1 MRLRKAGLGH
11 HECLC
16 VHNASILSH
25 SLKNLVPH
33 KHTARAHMVPEG
45 GDQKRQLPQNTGG
58 EEGTR
63 EGAGKN
69 GHLAR
74 LPQIPRS
81 LVPFRGANR
90 VPH

>member
-1 MRLRKAGLGH
+1 MHICLSSAKCRKAAKGRGRRVRLRKAGLGH

-45 GDQKRQLPQNTGG
+45 GGPEKAAPS
-58 EEGTR
+58 E
-63 EGAGKN
+63 
-69 GHLAR
+69 H
-74 LPQIPRS
+74 
-81 LVPFRGANR
+81 RG
-90 VPH
+90 